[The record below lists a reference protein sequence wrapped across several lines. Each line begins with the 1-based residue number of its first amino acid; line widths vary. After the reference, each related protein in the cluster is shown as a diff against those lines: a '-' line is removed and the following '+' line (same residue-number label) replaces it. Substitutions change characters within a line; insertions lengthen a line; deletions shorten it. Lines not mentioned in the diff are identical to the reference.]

1 MNTEEAIHVDEAAF
15 EKAVLQSPVPV
26 VVDFWA
32 SWCGPCKMIAPVL
45 DEIARESGGRVRVAK
60 VDVDQNGT
68 LAAKYNIAYRR
79 GGEEGD
85 SAEARR
91 PHHEGVTV
99 AAAPGQPYPSAL
111 ENCVAIV
118 SMRARCFS

>member
-1 MNTEEAIHVDEAAF
+1 MNTDEVIHVDEAAF

-45 DEIARESGGRVRVAK
+45 DEIARESGGKVRVAK

-68 LAAKYNIAYRR
+68 LAAKYNIRNIPALLFFE
-79 GGEEGD
+79 GGEVRDTLIG
-85 SAEARR
+85 A
-91 PHHEGVTV
+91 V
-99 AAAPGQPYPSAL
+99 AKK
-111 ENCVAIV
+111 AILQKLDGLT
-118 SMRARCFS
+118 AKA

>member
-45 DEIARESGGRVRVAK
+45 DEIAREGGGKVRVAK

-68 LAAKYNIAYRR
+68 LAAKYNIRNIPALLFFE
-79 GGEEGD
+79 GGEVRETLIG
-85 SAEARR
+85 AV
-91 PHHEGVTV
+91 GKK
-99 AAAPGQPYPSAL
+99 
-111 ENCVAIV
+111 AILQKLDGLG
-118 SMRARCFS
+118 AKA